1 MSYEW
6 PLLVFTFLAEA
17 AVGTFICAGCAQL
30 VFSRR
35 SEEAN
40 RALFLPLLAASPVV
54 LCIGLVASLMHLG
67 QVVGAPSALL
77 NIGSSW
83 LSREILFGS
92 LALVGFVVTVVVSRK
107 SFGTVGVIAWG
118 VSTAIGLVF
127 LASAGNAY
135 LLPTVPLWNTMAT
148 PLSMIAGAVM
158 AGCAVVSAFVL
169 FAERG
174 KGFFAPYL
182 NGGSAP
188 ASSSVC
194 RVAFAGAASALLGC
208 FYFLLSL
215 GFGQAC
221 LNGPVGAD
229 SVAFAAGAQAPIMVI
244 GFVSGFVG
252 VSLQLIGSV
261 VPAGRI
267 NDSVRAALTSLGC
280 VLVLLCLFMSRML
293 FYSCAINLQY

>member
-118 VSTAIGLVF
+118 GIYGNRPCFSRERGQRVP
-127 LASAGNAY
+127 ASHRSVVEHDGNASFDDRGSGY
-135 LLPTVPLWNTMAT
+135 GGVRRR
-148 PLSMIAGAVM
+148 
-158 AGCAVVSAFVL
+158 
-169 FAERG
+169 ER
-174 KGFFAPYL
+174 
-182 NGGSAP
+182 
-188 ASSSVC
+188 V
-194 RVAFAGAASALLGC
+194 R
-208 FYFLLSL
+208 
-215 GFGQAC
+215 
-221 LNGPVGAD
+221 
-229 SVAFAAGAQAPIMVI
+229 
-244 GFVSGFVG
+244 
-252 VSLQLIGSV
+252 
-261 VPAGRI
+261 
-267 NDSVRAALTSLGC
+267 SVR
-280 VLVLLCLFMSRML
+280 
-293 FYSCAINLQY
+293 

>member
-40 RALFLPLLAASPVV
+40 QALFLPLLAASAVA
-54 LCIGLVASLMHLG
+54 LCVGLIASLMHLG
-67 QVVGAPSALL
+67 QVIGAPSALL

-83 LSREILFGS
+83 ISREILFGS
-92 LALVGFVVTVVVSRK
+92 LALVGFAVTVVVSRK
-107 SFGTVGVIAWG
+107 SFGTAGVIAWG
-118 VSTAIGLVF
+118 VSAVIGLVF

-148 PLSMIAGAVM
+148 PLSMVAGAVM
-158 AGCAVVSAFVL
+158 AGCAVVSAFILLV
-169 FAERG
+169 ERS
-174 KGFFAPYL
+174 KGSLDSRLDGESA
-182 NGGSAP
+182 SAP
-188 ASSSVC
+188 SSVL
-194 RVAFAGAASALLGC
+194 RVAFAGAASVLLGC

-229 SVAFAAGAQAPIMVI
+229 SVALAAGAQAPIMVV
-244 GFVSGFVG
+244 GFVSGFLG
-252 VSLQLIGSV
+252 VALQLVGSV
-261 VPAGRI
+261 VPAGRL
-267 NDSVRAALTSLGC
+267 NGSVRAALTVLGC
-280 VLVLLCLFMSRML
+280 ALVLLCLFMSRML

>member
-118 VSTAIGLVF
+118 ASTAISLVF

-194 RVAFAGAASALLGC
+194 RVAFAGAASALLGG

-221 LNGPVGAD
+221 LNGPVGVG